1 MRLRE
6 LTQIILKKNKYSKE
20 TDVQI
25 NEELLSKAV
34 EQTIQP
40 YLIEKGALFDPK
52 LEGYHHQ
59 KVIPKVQQIFQRE
72 KLEQNPKEVITAM
85 IDASFNLLSQFE
97 KVSAKDFID
106 RCNEEEL
113 KKKCLDLFFSNDLI
127 QERLKRFY
135 QWSKY
140 KVVGQKKI
148 GFNST
153 SVSFLISSCKPKE
166 FAFCKPSIFKPAVKA
181 LTNQDEARK
190 DNVERIAQCTE
201 FYSEVLKLFQNKHHL
216 PFEDLFHVHIAFYV
230 IQQDNGLP
238 NWEQLNSD
246 KIITQQTSPGF
257 TTTVHEQE
265 IFLTDEIGQLILK
278 RKNVI
283 LYGSIGTGKTHSTL
297 RIADIWRRN
306 FGEDSIDQVTFHPSY
321 AYEDFIEG
329 YRPTDQGQ
337 FELRDGLF
345 LKACEKARL
354 NPDRKFL
361 FIIDEINRGDVSR
374 LFGELIT
381 LIEMDKRYEG
391 VARKLPYSQ
400 RTFWVPDNLYLLGTM
415 NTADKSISLMDVA
428 IRRRF
433 AFVGIYPDAEVFADS
448 SKHCSEIAGI
458 ELGELLSA
466 INQRLLDNG
475 FDKDKTI
482 GHSFFLVDKEDST
495 PLDTL
500 RERMRYDVLPLIEE
514 FCFAERS
521 LIQKILGNLVDQNG
535 NLDENLFEDDDLQF
549 IEALKELIANK

>member
-1 MRLRE
+1 
-6 LTQIILKKNKYSKE
+6 
-20 TDVQI
+20 
-25 NEELLSKAV
+25 
-34 EQTIQP
+34 
-40 YLIEKGALFDPK
+40 
-52 LEGYHHQ
+52 
-59 KVIPKVQQIFQRE
+59 
-72 KLEQNPKEVITAM
+72 
-85 IDASFNLLSQFE
+85 
-97 KVSAKDFID
+97 
-106 RCNEEEL
+106 
-113 KKKCLDLFFSNDLI
+113 
-127 QERLKRFY
+127 
-135 QWSKY
+135 
-140 KVVGQKKI
+140 
-148 GFNST
+148 
-153 SVSFLISSCKPKE
+153 
-166 FAFCKPSIFKPAVKA
+166 
-181 LTNQDEARK
+181 
-190 DNVERIAQCTE
+190 
-201 FYSEVLKLFQNKHHL
+201 
-216 PFEDLFHVHIAFYV
+216 
-230 IQQDNGLP
+230 
-238 NWEQLNSD
+238 
-246 KIITQQTSPGF
+246 
-257 TTTVHEQE
+257 
-265 IFLTDEIGQLILK
+265 
-278 RKNVI
+278 
-283 LYGSIGTGKTHSTL
+283 
-297 RIADIWRRN
+297 
-306 FGEDSIDQVTFHPSY
+306 TFHPSY

-354 NPDRKFL
+354 NADRKFL

-448 SKHCSEIAGI
+448 SKHCSEIAVI

-466 INQRLLDNG
+466 NNQRLLDNG

-495 PLDTL
+495 HLDTL

-535 NLDENLFEDDDLQF
+535 NLD
-549 IEALKELIANK
+549 